1 MREDVVCREPIIN
14 VVDELL
20 AQPIPT
26 NKGRSNSSTPPQKT
40 LTPLLKEAL
49 FGIQTWYSYTYCR
62 LADKPGYE
70 LYSFIDM
77 GVAVQ
82 TCMSGSITSCMD
94 SALVH
99 GMVFMSATST
109 GLTTSIQLDY
119 ATTLPDGSTPGKV
132 VVQFA
137 NGLIRLNWH
146 PSSADSHSE
155 NSDQGVYDDYAS
167 YVVRGGDMLVQSR
180 RMYVMGG
187 ASTTQSRGAIVLHS
201 SARGEMA
208 PMKDRAD
215 DEVNFYPTSK
225 HLQTDGALDT
235 GSWYYNAYQKYAL
248 LCLMEADIS
257 LLGALIE
264 PFISNS
270 LSEPLIYET
279 TYKGIV
285 TSQVFTTDDVKVEF
299 GNGVY
304 NDHHYHYGYWI
315 TALIILKKLGPM
327 WTGMAQVET
336 MVVTLL
342 RDVANP
348 HKSRRSTI
356 SLVLRPFVLIR
367 REQKP
372 QVHEMLI
379 LNGIGAH

>member
-1 MREDVVCREPIIN
+1 
-14 VVDELL
+14 
-20 AQPIPT
+20 
-26 NKGRSNSSTPPQKT
+26 
-40 LTPLLKEAL
+40 
-49 FGIQTWYSYTYCR
+49 
-62 LADKPGYE
+62 
-70 LYSFIDM
+70 M

-137 NGLIRLNWH
+137 NVSGLRQRHQRVLLHRQHAVGAGGFSRLNWH

-180 RMYVMGG
+180 TRYSPEWKTEGSGCDDDGYLG
-187 ASTTQSRGAIVLHS
+187 AD
-201 SARGEMA
+201 E
-208 PMKDRAD
+208 DRAD

-225 HLQTDGALDT
+225 HLQTGLVDWPSRHTKNDIDSDGALDT

-248 LCLMEADIS
+248 LCLMAADIS
-257 LLGALIE
+257 HLIE

-285 TSQVFTTDDVKVEF
+285 ASQVFTTDDVKVEF

-315 TALIILKKLGPM
+315 TALII
-327 WTGMAQVET
+327 
-336 MVVTLL
+336 
-342 RDVANP
+342 
-348 HKSRRSTI
+348 
-356 SLVLRPFVLIR
+356 
-367 REQKP
+367 
-372 QVHEMLI
+372 
-379 LNGIGAH
+379 

>member
-1 MREDVVCREPIIN
+1 
-14 VVDELL
+14 
-20 AQPIPT
+20 
-26 NKGRSNSSTPPQKT
+26 
-40 LTPLLKEAL
+40 
-49 FGIQTWYSYTYCR
+49 
-62 LADKPGYE
+62 
-70 LYSFIDM
+70 M

-82 TCMSGSITSCMD
+82 TCMSGIITSCME

-137 NGLIRLNWH
+137 NGLT
-146 PSSADSHSE
+146 ADSHSE
-155 NSDQGVYDDYAS
+155 NSDQGVYDYYAS

-180 RMYVMGG
+180 TRYSPEWKTEGSGCDNSGLLHFILPEVYVMGG

-201 SARGEMA
+201 SARGDMVGQVTTTVALE
-208 PMKDRAD
+208 
-215 DEVNFYPTSK
+215 
-225 HLQTDGALDT
+225 HLT
-235 GSWYYNAYQKYAL
+235 
-248 LCLMEADIS
+248 
-257 LLGALIE
+257 E

-270 LSEPLIYET
+270 LSEPLIYEK

-315 TALIILKKLGPM
+315 TALIILKKLGQFGRA
-327 WTGMAQVET
+327 W
-336 MVVTLL
+336 L
-342 RDVANP
+342 RL
-348 HKSRRSTI
+348 RRWW
-356 SLVLRPFVLIR
+356 
-367 REQKP
+367 
-372 QVHEMLI
+372 
-379 LNGIGAH
+379 